1 MIQHSFSSNYYSEI
15 KVLSIIVHFSS
26 RLSWC
31 MSACVIQEGVKTVRH
46 LPAWPP
52 KQSLWRVRRYPRA
65 HPSSEVCGDLCWWQW
80 PNFVDAPIQY
90 STVHYNTI
98 QYNTVQFITIQC
110 NTRQFYTILYY
121 TILYYTILYYTI
133 LYYTILYFTI
143 LYYTIKYKMNNIV

>member
-1 MIQHSFSSNYYSEI
+1 MIQHCFSSNYYSEI

-26 RLSWC
+26 RLSWS

-65 HPSSEVCGDLCWWQW
+65 HPSSEVRGDLCWWQW
-80 PNFVDAPIQY
+80 PYFVDAPIQYSTIQYNTVQYNTIQFSLLQYNTIQY

-98 QYNTVQFITIQC
+98 QYNFILYYAMLC
-110 NTRQFYTILYY
+110 YAMLYY

-133 LYYTILYFTI
+133 L
-143 LYYTIKYKMNNIV
+143 